1 MREAIADGKVAQ
13 PTRIRRVPRPDE
25 PEADPE
31 ADEDRTAHDQRAQNL
46 VAEDRILSDD
56 PPQTARR
63 DDEPLARLD
72 NHRRHE
78 HPLTGDQAKLA
89 EKASRT
95 VDADHLLAGARV
107 LDQGHLALNDHE
119 EVAVP
124 LTLAVKDVSDLDL
137 PGHAR
142 RGDRGDLVV
151 GQPRVR

>member
-13 PTRIRRVPRPDE
+13 PARIRRVPRPDE

-56 PPQTARR
+56 LAQTARR
-63 DDEPLARLD
+63 DDEHLARLD
-72 NHRRHE
+72 DHRPPE

-89 EKASRT
+89 EKAART
-95 VDADHLLAGARV
+95 VDSDPLLVGARI
-107 LDQGHLALNDHE
+107 LDHGHLALDDHE

-124 LTLAVKDVSDLDL
+124 LTLAVEDVSDLDL
-137 PGHAR
+137 PG
-142 RGDRGDLVV
+142 
-151 GQPRVR
+151 